1 MGKTSSQQI
10 LFDLGTIINPSRDNS
25 NNETLIITY
34 TAMVL
39 DTQGNQQ
46 GTQLNNSAK
55 LTWLQGSGM
64 VGDRVWFDVDKD
76 GVQDTGEPGLVGV
89 PVTLTWAG
97 ADGDLA
103 TTTDNQV
110 YTTATTADGIYHFT
124 GLPAGKYKVS
134 VDDTS
139 GSVLSNKGF
148 SIGTPSASATPPKAH
163 TFDLIAGQN
172 LTDKDFGAIATSS
185 LGDTVWFD
193 LDKDGVKDTGE
204 AGVANAKVKIE
215 WAGLDGNL
223 STSSDNSTITVTTN
237 SSGAYSLTQIPGG
250 TYRVSV
256 LNADNSVYSTQTKTI
271 AGGAT
276 ENTFDFPVT
285 FSDAAGKHVKNNA
298 LKSKFSAHFRQIWRN
313 I

>member
-1 MGKTSSQQI
+1 
-10 LFDLGTIINPSRDNS
+10 
-25 NNETLIITY
+25 
-34 TAMVL
+34 
-39 DTQGNQQ
+39 
-46 GTQLNNSAK
+46 
-55 LTWLQGSGM
+55 M

-204 AGVANAKVKIE
+204 AGRCQCQ
-215 WAGLDGNL
+215 
-223 STSSDNSTITVTTN
+223 S
-237 SSGAYSLTQIPGG
+237 
-250 TYRVSV
+250 
-256 LNADNSVYSTQTKTI
+256 
-271 AGGAT
+271 
-276 ENTFDFPVT
+276 EN
-285 FSDAAGKHVKNNA
+285 
-298 LKSKFSAHFRQIWRN
+298 
-313 I
+313 